1 MLTVQTGCST
11 AVTGGMTEQHL
22 MAVLP
27 VHLTTMTWYLLHS
40 GSFKAIISKLPAMMT
55 AGIATCCTLIMVASE
70 ETPSEASLTA
80 LVISDMETFGAAML
94 AEDPVIHT
102 LEVVIY
108 PQGVSAKRHVAAIL
122 SLVITCRSGVTGT
135 VATDLWWWLEEEVMA
150 ATGRIMG
157 LASQRLI
164 LLSLVQAIAMETL
177 EIAAAILA
185 AILSICGLSSFV

>member
-1 MLTVQTGCST
+1 
-11 AVTGGMTEQHL
+11 
-22 MAVLP
+22 
-27 VHLTTMTWYLLHS
+27 
-40 GSFKAIISKLPAMMT
+40 
-55 AGIATCCTLIMVASE
+55 MVASE

-135 VATDLWWWLEEEVMA
+135 VATDL
-150 ATGRIMG
+150 
-157 LASQRLI
+157 
-164 LLSLVQAIAMETL
+164 
-177 EIAAAILA
+177 
-185 AILSICGLSSFV
+185 